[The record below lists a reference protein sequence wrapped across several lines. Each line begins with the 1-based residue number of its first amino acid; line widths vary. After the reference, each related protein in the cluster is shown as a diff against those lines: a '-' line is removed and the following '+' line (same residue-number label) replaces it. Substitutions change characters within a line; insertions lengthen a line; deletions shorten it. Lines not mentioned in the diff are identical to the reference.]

1 MSREI
6 KWFKEGCFVYD
17 HSIKKDLRKC
27 YGRIECVGNHASVI
41 SLIKRSKVLIIYS
54 LHTSLLLFRTEPN
67 GALDTTIKW

>member
-6 KWFKEGCFVYD
+6 KWLKEVCLVHD
-17 HSIKKDLRKC
+17 HSIKKGLRKC
-27 YGRIECVGNHASVI
+27 YGRIECVGITTSVI
-41 SLIKRSKVLIIYS
+41 SISIVLIICS